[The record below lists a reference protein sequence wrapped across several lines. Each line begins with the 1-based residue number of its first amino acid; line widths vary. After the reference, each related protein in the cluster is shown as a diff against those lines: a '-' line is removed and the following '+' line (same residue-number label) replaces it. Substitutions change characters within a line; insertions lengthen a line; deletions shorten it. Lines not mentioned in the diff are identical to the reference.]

1 MLVVAVVPRSRRV
14 ASLQYGWQS
23 FAAHQMH
30 VCTALARGSA
40 PPHVPASAFV
50 QGSGFMQAL
59 DAWYTISIA
68 CCGRPAVAF
77 VSSLAPT
84 QCCAVGVVVCCRVLL
99 LLCSG
104 LLQHPRAVL
113 LVHSCRSRP
122 PVQFDI
128 LQVASL
134 TPTHCCCVVLLFDQ
148 GSLGWESLLLDSTAS
163 GENADLLCGLTV

>member
-1 MLVVAVVPRSRRV
+1 VAVVPRSRRV

-40 PPHVPASAFV
+40 PPHVPASAFMQV
-50 QGSGFMQAL
+50 SGFMQAL
-59 DAWYTISIA
+59 DAWYTISVA

-163 GENADLLCGLTV
+163 GDNADLLCGLTV